1 MQLNL
6 AHHHLNKLKVKQ
18 SELFTGAYIFWG
30 IIDTQVFGKIDC
42 IKDLNCLFSEIVEC
56 AGGSWLKQMP
66 KKKSDDIIII
76 SCPEDKNLLKK
87 AINAGFN
94 VQDKEFLL
102 TGLLKQDL
110 NFESHVQNIL

>member
-1 MQLNL
+1 
-6 AHHHLNKLKVKQ
+6 
-18 SELFTGAYIFWG
+18 
-30 IIDTQVFGKIDC
+30 
-42 IKDLNCLFSEIVEC
+42 
-56 AGGSWLKQMP
+56 MP
-66 KKKSDDIIII
+66 KKKSDGVIII